1 MPISDNRAG
10 DSTSAFHPKRTVAAA
25 NVCYR
30 ISMKLFPTLF
40 ACALVTAFA
49 NGARAADPIGLFRYT
64 NLRYIAEADDYV
76 GLNLGISTGQA
87 PVVSYELCEG
97 WCHGPLTFPAKIE
110 NGVIRF
116 TVKQELVDQAGN
128 AASPLVYR
136 VEARLVRTLL
146 GRRIIVTS
154 PDNRDFYQVLKPAKG
169 AH

>member
-1 MPISDNRAG
+1 MAIFQPQ
-10 DSTSAFHPKRTVAAA
+10 RTVAAP
-25 NVCYR
+25 NICYR

-40 ACALVTAFA
+40 ACALVAAFA
-49 NGARAADPIGLFRYT
+49 NGARAADPIGLVRYT

-76 GLNLGISTGQA
+76 GLNLGISTGLS

-97 WCHGPLTFPAKIE
+97 WCNGALSFPAKIE
-110 NGVIRF
+110 SGVIRF

-128 AASPLVYR
+128 AAPPLVYR

-146 GRRIIVTS
+146 GRRMIVTS
-154 PDNRDFYQVLKPAKG
+154 PDNPDFHEVLKPAKD